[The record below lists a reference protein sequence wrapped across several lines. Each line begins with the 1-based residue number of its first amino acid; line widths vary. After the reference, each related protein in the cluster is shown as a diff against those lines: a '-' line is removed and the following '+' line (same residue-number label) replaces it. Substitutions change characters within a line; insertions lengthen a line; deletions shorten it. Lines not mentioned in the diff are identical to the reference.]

1 MRSTRS
7 SNVPG
12 MEKLERTAAHS
23 GVTGG
28 NLAEINASGL
38 RRQIATYRPIDGYTV
53 CSFEP
58 AALLMLGNAT

>member
-1 MRSTRS
+1 
-7 SNVPG
+7 

-38 RRQIATYRPIDGYTV
+38 RCQIATYRPIDGYTV